1 MGGNNSSVQIVSNDI
16 FANNAE
22 EYKHSWSAVS
32 MKLSNGNTLV
42 IDGNHIHHNHGN
54 GVWTDVPNSPQNIT
68 ISNDRVD
75 HNEDHGIRFEVSTNA
90 DIYDNRIWENGW
102 VGGGYGISLN
112 ASSGARVHHNTVAW
126 NEGGIMVH
134 NPIRTDVHPEQGA
147 YNTVGGV
154 EVDYNDILQQG
165 GTASRA
171 LWWVAP
177 GINPYANLYDP
188 AANNRGHDN
197 RYWYPQPEGSHYG
210 FLWNDKF
217 KKLGRFNATVGEE
230 RGSYLSDAKKQQ
242 LLNTGPVPAFPEPH

>member
-1 MGGNNSSVQIVSNDI
+1 VLDGEGDGLSVASEVAD
-16 FANNAE
+16 
-22 EYKHSWSAVS
+22 AV
-32 MKLSNGNTLV
+32 
-42 IDGNHIHHNHGN
+42 
-54 GVWTDVPNSPQNIT
+54 
-68 ISNDRVD
+68 
-75 HNEDHGIRFEVSTNA
+75 
-90 DIYDNRIWENGW
+90 
-102 VGGGYGISLN
+102 
-112 ASSGARVHHNTVAW
+112 ARVVEQHAFTARTSVVRPVGDASVASW
-126 NEGGIMVH
+126 LRNLA
-134 NPIRTDVHPEQGA
+134 T
-147 YNTVGGV
+147 
-154 EVDYNDILQQG
+154 